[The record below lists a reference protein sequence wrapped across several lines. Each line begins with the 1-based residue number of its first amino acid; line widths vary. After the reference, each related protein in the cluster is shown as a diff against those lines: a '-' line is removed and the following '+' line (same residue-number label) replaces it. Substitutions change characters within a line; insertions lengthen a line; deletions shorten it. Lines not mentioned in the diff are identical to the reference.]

1 MACPCKNKKNEQQAP
16 TAAVV
21 KKPEATSEKPVD
33 SDDPLA
39 CRDCLDKHLG
49 AAAEYAKEAEEDPTR
64 IEEYRRAVGH
74 MICAEDHARALGLRD
89 FAARIRLARKAFQ
102 TSRKASDMEALL
114 KENTSVGAIR

>member
-1 MACPCKNKKNEQQAP
+1 MACPCKNKKNERQAP

-21 KKPEATSEKPVD
+21 KKPEATSAKSVG

-74 MICAEDHARALGLRD
+74 MVCAEDHARALGLFDYASRIR
-89 FAARIRLARKAFQ
+89 AARKTFQ
-102 TSRKASDMEALL
+102 STRKASDMEALL
-114 KENTSVGAIR
+114 KEDTNK

>member
-1 MACPCKNKKNEQQAP
+1 MACPCKNKTNGSPAP
-16 TAAVV
+16 APVAVAAR
-21 KKPEATSEKPVD
+21 KEAEAEKAAD
-33 SDDPLA
+33 NPLA

-74 MICAEDHARALGLRD
+74 MVCAEDHARALGLRD